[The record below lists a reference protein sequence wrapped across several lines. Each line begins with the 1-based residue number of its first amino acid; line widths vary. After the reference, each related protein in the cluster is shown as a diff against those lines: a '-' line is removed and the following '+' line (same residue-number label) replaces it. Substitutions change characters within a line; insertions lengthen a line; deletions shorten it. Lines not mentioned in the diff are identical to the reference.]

1 MRDPKRIDKFCWR
14 LAEAWK
20 KVPDWRFG
28 QLMVN
33 CLGSMDRDPFFPEDD
48 EMIQYIEKYLGVD
61 TEKKN
66 AKP

>member
-1 MRDPKRIDKFCWR
+1 MRDINRIDKFCAR
-14 LAEAWK
+14 LAKAWK
-20 KVPDWRFG
+20 KAPDWRFG

-61 TEKKN
+61 TEKKH
-66 AKP
+66 AT